1 MCEGF
6 MCVPQQPHRDPRIA
20 VGPMDHPVWWQAPLP
35 REPSQQLSPPR
46 FMSTGYGH
54 TNAERL

>member
-1 MCEGF
+1 